1 MLTCC
6 LIEPHCEFFFSR
18 FIVLVTPRQTKPRD
32 WNNRFP
38 VLRAVIGAQGGTC
51 SRGFAAQ
58 PCIVAASGQQKQ
70 QPQTALAR
78 EQEEYDVITDQIPQR
93 PVGVVEGT
101 SYTIVILAGLA
112 FAGAILYAAVN
123 ELLIQPK
130 EYACFNLALEKLRDD
145 PRVTVRLGS
154 PISGY
159 GTESRNRAA
168 RQRIPHR
175 TYVDANGTEHVQVCR
190 SCQQRSGGGRHQ
202 HSRRDPDPNVLIA
215 CNEYRRPPD
224 FAERAVMVM
233 VVHRLAGPS
242 GKWG

>member
-1 MLTCC
+1 MSGRRALTALARLPNCQAFT
-6 LIEPHCEFFFSR
+6 LICGTSELHLLR
-18 FIVLVTPRQTKPRD
+18 APRQGQILPAALL
-32 WNNRFP
+32 NCNSFEG
-38 VLRAVIGAQGGTC
+38 LS

-58 PCIVAASGQQKQ
+58 AHFVAASSQQKQ
-70 QPQTALAR
+70 QSQTALTR
-78 EQEEYDVITDQIPQR
+78 EQEEFDALTDQIPQR

-101 SYTIVILAGLA
+101 SYTVVILAGLA

-175 TYVDANGTEHVQVCR
+175 TYVDANGTEHVQVQFHAR
-190 SCQQRSGGGRHQ
+190 
-202 HSRRDPDPNVLIA
+202 
-215 CNEYRRPPD
+215 
-224 FAERAVMVM
+224 
-233 VVHRLAGPS
+233 GPS
-242 GKWG
+242 GVGRVSADMYKDSSKQWQYLFLYVDADVPVPSRVTVISPSS

>member
-1 MLTCC
+1 MGL
-6 LIEPHCEFFFSR
+6 LHWSQFQYSR
-18 FIVLVTPRQTKPRD
+18 
-32 WNNRFP
+32 
-38 VLRAVIGAQGGTC
+38 AQPGFGLQAAPPA
-51 SRGFAAQ
+51 RGFAAH
-58 PCIVAASGQQKQ
+58 PCIAAAADSGQQKKQ
-70 QPQTALAR
+70 TQTALAR
-78 EQEEYDVITDQIPQR
+78 EQEEFNAITDQIPQR

-159 GTESRNRAA
+159 GNESRNRAA

-175 TYVDANGTEHVQVCR
+175 TYVDSNGTEHVQVCSLSLYDAR
-190 SCQQRSGGGRHQ
+190 VDEIVSAARNWAAMSSCLERLPYVLGYPATTRLPQEEYHLEC
-202 HSRRDPDPNVLIA
+202 PDGVIMLGLHIKPSHILI
-215 CNEYRRPPD
+215 
-224 FAERAVMVM
+224 
-233 VVHRLAGPS
+233 L
-242 GKWG
+242 

>member
-1 MLTCC
+1 M
-6 LIEPHCEFFFSR
+6 
-18 FIVLVTPRQTKPRD
+18 
-32 WNNRFP
+32 
-38 VLRAVIGAQGGTC
+38 GAL

-58 PCIVAASGQQKQ
+58 PQVVAAAAQQKQ
-70 QPQTALAR
+70 QKQQTQTALTR
-78 EQEEYDVITDQIPQR
+78 EEEEFNAITDQIPQR

-112 FAGAILYAAVN
+112 FAGAIIYAAVN

-130 EYACFNLALEKLRDD
+130 EYACFNLALEKLRQD

-175 TYVDANGTEHVQVCR
+175 TYVDANGTEHVQV
-190 SCQQRSGGGRHQ
+190 QPH
-202 HSRRDPDPNVLIA
+202 
-215 CNEYRRPPD
+215 
-224 FAERAVMVM
+224 
-233 VVHRLAGPS
+233 
-242 GKWG
+242 